1 MKPNAVR
8 AKFNSAQRAYFLVVP
23 ELDSVVSVVS
33 VDGVQSVPCGVPV
46 PEIGGRFD
54 IITLAKI
61 HLNLIKIVVID
72 IITQQSLE

>member
-1 MKPNAVR
+1 MKPKAVR
-8 AKFNSAQRAYFLVVP
+8 AKFNSAHLAYFLVVP
-23 ELDSVVSVVS
+23 DAASDVSVVS

-46 PEIGGRFD
+46 PDIGGRFD